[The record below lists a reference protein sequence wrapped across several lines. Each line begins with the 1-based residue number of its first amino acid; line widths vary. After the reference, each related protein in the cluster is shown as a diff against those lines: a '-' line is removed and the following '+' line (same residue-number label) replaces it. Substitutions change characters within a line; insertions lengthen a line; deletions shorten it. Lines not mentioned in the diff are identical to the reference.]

1 MQENLID
8 RINTLAR
15 KAKSTGL
22 TPEEKEEQKRLRQEY
37 LKSFRQQMAGQIES
51 IRLFDA
57 EGNELTPEKVQ
68 KIQIAKGIRK
78 DSDQ

>member
-22 TPEEKEEQKRLRQEY
+22 TPEEKEEQKHLRLEY

>member
-57 EGNELTPEKVQ
+57 EGNELTPETVQ